1 MPATPQPFATTSGG
15 PVAPVSARLRDYALL
30 SGACGGAVGA
40 CSAAS
45 FDTPIAYGFC
55 WVGATWAAAAAAFV
69 GVRHALLQDRWEDD
83 REGVSG
89 VAGAVVGGAGAAVRL
104 GRGVALQG
112 AEALE
117 GEAGDLGGLDGA
129 ELGGAQTAVE
139 ERALAPRLARAQL
152 VDALPSGEDA
162 ERAREHD
169 DAEVAR
175 LALVANRSAG
185 GERAGREIRRKHS
198 ELIRPQRREQRTTES
213 WL

>member
-1 MPATPQPFATTSGG
+1 MLGAVATMPTTPQPFATTSGG

-112 AEALE
+112 AGAGFALGFIGHFAHRLWLRRRLDALE
-117 GEAGDLGGLDGA
+117 LPGASAPLFQSIPPEWADKAEANKA
-129 ELGGAQTAVE
+129 
-139 ERALAPRLARAQL
+139 
-152 VDALPSGEDA
+152 
-162 ERAREHD
+162 
-169 DAEVAR
+169 
-175 LALVANRSAG
+175 
-185 GERAGREIRRKHS
+185 
-198 ELIRPQRREQRTTES
+198 RPQGPQR
-213 WL
+213 

>member
-1 MPATPQPFATTSGG
+1 MPTTPQPFATTSGG

-89 VAGAVVGGAGAAVRL
+89 VAGAVVGGAGAPLPGRPTRFRRALDGQL
-104 GRGVALQG
+104 GR
-112 AEALE
+112 
-117 GEAGDLGGLDGA
+117 
-129 ELGGAQTAVE
+129 
-139 ERALAPRLARAQL
+139 RRFRRARA
-152 VDALPSGEDA
+152 VGAV
-162 ERAREHD
+162 
-169 DAEVAR
+169 VA
-175 LALVANRSAG
+175 
-185 GERAGREIRRKHS
+185 
-198 ELIRPQRREQRTTES
+198 
-213 WL
+213 

>member
-1 MPATPQPFATTSGG
+1 MDHGVGAGKTLTLFTPDHSHLRGTSSLTSAAAVAMPTTPQPFATTSGG

-112 AEALE
+112 AGAGFALGFIGHFAHRLWLRRRLDALE
-117 GEAGDLGGLDGA
+117 LPGGSTPLFQSIPPEWADKAEANKA
-129 ELGGAQTAVE
+129 
-139 ERALAPRLARAQL
+139 
-152 VDALPSGEDA
+152 
-162 ERAREHD
+162 
-169 DAEVAR
+169 
-175 LALVANRSAG
+175 
-185 GERAGREIRRKHS
+185 
-198 ELIRPQRREQRTTES
+198 RPQGPQR
-213 WL
+213 

>member
-69 GVRHALLQDRWEDD
+69 GVRHALLQDRWEED

-112 AEALE
+112 AGAGFALGFVGHFAHRLWLRRRLDALE
-117 GEAGDLGGLDGA
+117 LPNQGPLFQSIPPEWADKAEANKA
-129 ELGGAQTAVE
+129 
-139 ERALAPRLARAQL
+139 
-152 VDALPSGEDA
+152 
-162 ERAREHD
+162 
-169 DAEVAR
+169 
-175 LALVANRSAG
+175 
-185 GERAGREIRRKHS
+185 
-198 ELIRPQRREQRTTES
+198 RPQGPQR
-213 WL
+213 